1 MYEEKVLPNGQK
13 SLLIWDALKSQSTAN
28 ASNVLSK
35 HEKKNHEKNMTHLFQ
50 PLDLTT
56 NSSLKKIEKR
66 AFSKYL
72 SSSIY
77 GSTETGSDSRCH
89 SNTNR
94 LQLSVLKPLYA
105 NALKEAYQ
113 FFELLKG
120 KEVILSRWRA
130 AV

>member
-1 MYEEKVLPNGQK
+1 MYEEKVLPNDQK
-13 SLLIWDALKSQSTAN
+13 SLLIWGALKSQSTAN

-66 AFSKYL
+66 GFSKYL

-89 SNTNR
+89 NNTNR
-94 LQLSVLKPLYA
+94 LQLSVLKPLYM
-105 NALKEAYQ
+105 LM
-113 FFELLKG
+113 
-120 KEVILSRWRA
+120 S
-130 AV
+130 

>member
-1 MYEEKVLPNGQK
+1 MYEEKVLPNDQK
-13 SLLIWDALKSQSTAN
+13 SLLIWGALKSQSTAN

-89 SNTNR
+89 NNTNR

-105 NALKEAYQ
+105 NVLKEAYQ

>member
-1 MYEEKVLPNGQK
+1 MYEEKVLPNDQK
-13 SLLIWDALKSQSTAN
+13 SLLIWGALKSQSTAN

-77 GSTETGSDSRCH
+77 GSTETDPTRDVTIIQIDYNFPS
-89 SNTNR
+89 
-94 LQLSVLKPLYA
+94 
-105 NALKEAYQ
+105 
-113 FFELLKG
+113 
-120 KEVILSRWRA
+120 
-130 AV
+130 

>member
-13 SLLIWDALKSQSTAN
+13 SLLIWDALKAQSTAN

-35 HEKKNHEKNMTHLFQ
+35 HEKNMTHLFQ

-89 SNTNR
+89 NNTNR
-94 LQLSVLKPLYA
+94 LQLSVLKPLYM
-105 NALKEAYQ
+105 LM
-113 FFELLKG
+113 
-120 KEVILSRWRA
+120 S
-130 AV
+130 

>member
-13 SLLIWDALKSQSTAN
+13 SLLIWDALKAQSTAN

-35 HEKKNHEKNMTHLFQ
+35 HEKNMTHLFQ

-66 AFSKYL
+66 GFSKYL

-89 SNTNR
+89 NNTNR
-94 LQLSVLKPLYA
+94 LQLSVLKPLYM
-105 NALKEAYQ
+105 LM
-113 FFELLKG
+113 
-120 KEVILSRWRA
+120 S
-130 AV
+130 

>member
-1 MYEEKVLPNGQK
+1 MHL
-13 SLLIWDALKSQSTAN
+13 
-28 ASNVLSK
+28 NVLSK

-89 SNTNR
+89 NNTSR

-105 NALKEAYQ
+105 SVLKEASQ